1 MLFVPVMGM
10 WMSALGFVGLAI
22 NFRAYDFVSQEL
34 RAGRD
39 PEFETFYTKN
49 QLLNEGIR
57 AWMSANDQPM
67 KFFSLPRNFFQ
78 GEMHFKK
85 MINK

>member
-1 MLFVPVMGM
+1 
-10 WMSALGFVGLAI
+10 MSALGFVGLAI
-22 NFRAYDFVSQEL
+22 NFRACDFVSQEL
-34 RAGRD
+34 RAVRD
-39 PEFETFYTKN
+39 PEFDTVYTKN

-57 AWMSANDQPM
+57 AWMSANDQLM
-67 KFFSLPRNFFQ
+67 KPSGLPRYFFQ